1 MRKIIK
7 NFYCILQSENEMN
20 KSETIGKLAAAL
32 SKFQGECGSASKNKA
47 NPFFKSNYAD
57 LAGYIEVAAPF
68 LSSNGLAVV
77 QLMASHEETGRMTM
91 ETILTHSSGE
101 FLSSV
106 VLIPCNTNALTDP
119 QKAGSAIT
127 YTRRYQ
133 YAAILGMA
141 AADDD
146 GNGAAKVAN
155 KPQPKQPFVFN
166 QGWRECVQGWFQ
178 QGATV
183 EKAIAEI
190 EKSNQGFFV
199 DESAKQEIINISNT

>member
-1 MRKIIK
+1 
-7 NFYCILQSENEMN
+7 MN
-20 KSETIGKLAAAL
+20 KSDSIAKLAGAL
-32 SKFQGECGSASKNKA
+32 SKFQGECGMASKNKA

-57 LAGYIEVAAPF
+57 LSGYIEVAAPF
-68 LSSNGLAVV
+68 LSAHELAVV
-77 QLMASHEETGRMTM
+77 QLMSSDDSGKMTM

-101 FLSSV
+101 YLSSV

-155 KPQPKQPFVFN
+155 KPQPKPLFMASPEWQSHVK
-166 QGWRECVQGWFQ
+166 GLIH
-178 QGATV
+178 QGANV
-183 EKAIAEI
+183 DVIIADI
-190 EKSNQGFFV
+190 QGQV
-199 DESAKQEIINISNT
+199 AGLTLTHEDKNIIVKLINGAS

>member
-1 MRKIIK
+1 
-7 NFYCILQSENEMN
+7 MN

-57 LAGYIEVAAPF
+57 LSGYIEVAAPF
-68 LSSNGLAVV
+68 LSVNELAVI
-77 QLMASHEETGRMTM
+77 QLMSSDDSGKMTM

-101 FLSSV
+101 YLSSV

-155 KPQPKQPFVFN
+155 KNNHLSYLCLMLV
-166 QGWRECVQGWFQ
+166 GR
-178 QGATV
+178 
-183 EKAIAEI
+183 IMRM
-190 EKSNQGFFV
+190 
-199 DESAKQEIINISNT
+199 D

>member
-1 MRKIIK
+1 
-7 NFYCILQSENEMN
+7 MN

-68 LSSNGLAVV
+68 LSENGLAVV

-155 KPQPKQPFVFN
+155 KKQPPTLFMADK
-166 QGWRECVQGWFQ
+166 GWQDYVIGLIH
-178 QGATV
+178 QGATLYKIV
-183 EKAIAEI
+183 EEVQQQAAGTILTLEDKNII
-190 EKSNQGFFV
+190 VKLINGDSN
-199 DESAKQEIINISNT
+199 A